1 MTEKYAYMMEYTAP
15 EYYNEHLR
23 EHLNPN
29 TMEGEQIINRCV
41 ELLHRWNVEMDEMYP
56 NLAKRGRPATE
67 VGEDGMVSREIYA
80 RGEMRTYSVPL
91 LILYGKMLRAADAAG
106 RNLAIEE
113 RDAMVRKYGFKSI
126 EDAEA
131 YYAEHP

>member
-1 MTEKYAYMMEYTAP
+1 
-15 EYYNEHLR
+15 
-23 EHLNPN
+23 
-29 TMEGEQIINRCV
+29 
-41 ELLHRWNVEMDEMYP
+41 
-56 NLAKRGRPATE
+56 
-67 VGEDGMVSREIYA
+67 
-80 RGEMRTYSVPL
+80 MRTYSVPL